1 MASIKD
7 AKHGEEEFSKD
18 QRRAFYLVR
27 KALVFLYFVLVP
39 FCQSPSWCLNYFHQK
54 GERNFG
60 LFDCDMVSAETGY
73 RYSAFPTFSP
83 LLTILIDLVCMVCFC
98 IMICHENGWRNQSK
112 GEKRR
117 TAIMVIACSISLI
130 DLTRAF
136 FAMKFPYFANLM
148 RIPILLSFSHRLRMN
163 TVSLFHDLKD
173 SFAILLTI
181 FTYILL
187 FVITVYYFYRPMFQ
201 GIVNFTTM
209 KSSYLAMTVLFT
221 TANFPDIF
229 LPAMNINYFNAFLF
243 MFFMLVGLYF
253 LTNLLTANVFNK
265 YMNRLR
271 ARREKRQKQRMDYIE
286 TIFKKHDKD
295 NS

>member
-1 MASIKD
+1 
-7 AKHGEEEFSKD
+7 
-18 QRRAFYLVR
+18 
-27 KALVFLYFVLVP
+27 
-39 FCQSPSWCLNYFHQK
+39 
-54 GERNFG
+54 
-60 LFDCDMVSAETGY
+60 MVSAETGY

-83 LLTILIDLVCMVCFC
+83 LLTVLIDIVCMISFC

-117 TAIMVIACSISLI
+117 TALMVIACSISLI

-136 FAMKFPYFANLM
+136 FAMKYPYFANLM
-148 RIPILLSFSHRLRMN
+148 RIPVLLSFSHRLRMN
-163 TVSLFHDLKD
+163 TYSLFGDLRD
-173 SFAILLTI
+173 SFAILMTI

-187 FVITVYYFYRPMFQ
+187 FVITVYYFYRPMYQ
-201 GIVNFTTM
+201 GIINFTTM
-209 KSSYLAMTVLFT
+209 KSSYLNMTILFT

-271 ARREKRQKQRMDYIE
+271 ARREKGKR
-286 TIFKKHDKD
+286 
-295 NS
+295 